1 VGFLVSLTLLR
12 SWDYAERRYNSPW
25 AVNHHDDWRIL
36 MKKAMGR
43 IARKSVLCLALV
55 VGFVSAT
62 RAESNAE
69 KLYKA
74 KCMGCH
80 AADGSANTKAGKNT
94 GAHDFRLPDVAK
106 ETDATLIQIVTKGKK
121 KMPKFEEKL
130 KAKEIKELVE
140 YVRSFSKKS

>member
-1 VGFLVSLTLLR
+1 MKRVIGNIVG
-12 SWDYAERRYNSPW
+12 
-25 AVNHHDDWRIL
+25 
-36 MKKAMGR
+36 
-43 IARKSVLCLALV
+43 KSVLYLVLV

-62 RAESNAE
+62 RAESDAE

-80 AADGSANTKAGKNT
+80 AADGSANIKAGKNT

-106 ETDATLIQIVTKGKK
+106 ETDATLIEIVTKGKK

-140 YVRSFSKKS
+140 YVRGFSKKS

>member
-1 VGFLVSLTLLR
+1 V
-12 SWDYAERRYNSPW
+12 
-25 AVNHHDDWRIL
+25 
-36 MKKAMGR
+36 KKAIGK
-43 IARKSVLCLALV
+43 IVGKSVLCVALV

-62 RAESNAE
+62 SAQSNAE

-94 GAHDFRLPDVAK
+94 GAHDFRLHDVEK
-106 ETDATLIQIVTKGKK
+106 ETDATLIGIVMKGKN

-130 KAKEIKELVE
+130 KAKKL
-140 YVRSFSKKS
+140 RSLLSTFEASPRSPE